1 MSEEEEEYLTVAELA
16 EKLKCSTS
24 TVQNNVRKKKWP
36 HKKFGPRIIRFTPE
50 HVEQIGDMAEVPVL
64 EGKEK
69 PRSIKEMVSQLN

>member
-1 MSEEEEEYLTVAELA
+1 MDDEYLTVAELA
-16 EKLKCSTS
+16 DKLKCSIS
-24 TVQNNVRKKKWP
+24 TVQNNVRNKKWP

-50 HVEQIGDMAEVPVL
+50 HVEQIGAMAEVPVL